1 MNLSQTEQTL
11 TLRPFKTTT
20 ELHTLQETVREVDI
34 HMQFSIDLSPK
45 PIFKPLQPFFPSEK
59 SLLINLGQQNWFIQ
73 RLHYFMSVLEL

>member
-11 TLRPFKTTT
+11 PLRPFKTTT
-20 ELHTLQETVREVDI
+20 ELHTLQETETEVDI

>member
-1 MNLSQTEQTL
+1 MEQVLENSLFKVFDIKRTL
-11 TLRPFKTTT
+11 
-20 ELHTLQETVREVDI
+20 VDI